1 MSSMSKLVVAVAITM
16 AAMAPPAVATTTMT
30 VAPVPVNLNLNIVT
44 TVLIL
49 GVSIAAALI
58 FALWKLYPQIRSGE
72 LTLSKIEFDWRAEL
86 LNQTPKKEKARREAE
101 RLRRAEEKTRREEM
115 AADRFC
121 ANDEGDVQYTSMQP
135 RVELGQGPTFNEA
148 DHAVVVTVPRE

>member
-30 VAPVPVNLNLNIVT
+30 VAPVSVNLNLNIVT

-72 LTLSKIEFDWRAEL
+72 LTLSKIESRLRAGRRG
-86 LNQTPKKEKARREAE
+86 QTPMKEKAHS
-101 RLRRAEEKTRREEM
+101 
-115 AADRFC
+115 
-121 ANDEGDVQYTSMQP
+121 DE
-135 RVELGQGPTFNEA
+135 
-148 DHAVVVTVPRE
+148 VPSVDMV